1 MCCRVQYDGSCR
13 AWGAAAMK
21 HPLPDYRQIGWQMYR
36 FLDFVGHWLASGEY
50 VELVRYEALCA
61 SCGRPF
67 RSKATKTNWRRSRL
81 SRRCEIHRRAGREV
95 LNNFKPPIAYS
106 RMPGWAK
113 PDKSAIR
120 VTGERKRY
128 ALSPS
133 QRKPRK
139 SARLITVIPFRP
151 SYLD

>member
-1 MCCRVQYDGSCR
+1 MISPV
-13 AWGAAAMK
+13 
-21 HPLPDYRQIGWQMYR
+21 PDYRQIGWQMYR
-36 FLDFVGHWLASGEY
+36 RLDFVGHWLASGDHI
-50 VELVRYEALCA
+50 ELILYEALCA

-67 RSKATKTNWRRSRL
+67 QSKATKTNWRRSRL
-81 SRRCEIHRRAGREV
+81 SRRCELHRCAGREV

-106 RMPGWAK
+106 RMPVWAN
-113 PDKSAIR
+113 PDRSAIR

-139 SARLITVIPFRP
+139 PAQVATVIPFQP